1 MKAINEMEIMNNDER
16 IDSETLTFI
25 WRDAEL
31 KQWQTVAKY
40 FGDDSILVEASKL
53 SLMDEFMQH
62 LPRTSKERFIY
73 VMLSTHIR
81 DGALKDFYLRNIA
94 WYNKKMVVG
103 LIGASLKK
111 LVEDGM
117 DTDEAWNMMCDDG
130 EPQLKHCHA
139 VLEEQERAFYHEMI
153 SQYPNAEVYRKFLDN
168 SLFEEARAR
177 AKAGE
182 NASVAWLI
190 LDE

>member
-1 MKAINEMEIMNNDER
+1 MKAIYEMEIMNKEER
-16 IDSETLTFI
+16 LVSEALTFI

-31 KQWQTVAKY
+31 KQTFAKY

-53 SLMDEFMQH
+53 SLTDEFMQH

-94 WYNKKMVVG
+94 WHDNKMVVG
-103 LIGASLKK
+103 LIGALLKK

-117 DTDEAWNMMCDDG
+117 DTDEAWNMMCDAG
-130 EPQLKHCHA
+130 KSKLKHCQA
-139 VLEEQERAFYHEMI
+139 VSEEQERAFYQEI
-153 SQYPNAEVYRKFLDN
+153 IRQNPYPEVYRKFLDS
-168 SLFEEARAR
+168 SLFEEARAE
-177 AKAGE
+177 AGE
-182 NASVAWLI
+182 NPTVACPI